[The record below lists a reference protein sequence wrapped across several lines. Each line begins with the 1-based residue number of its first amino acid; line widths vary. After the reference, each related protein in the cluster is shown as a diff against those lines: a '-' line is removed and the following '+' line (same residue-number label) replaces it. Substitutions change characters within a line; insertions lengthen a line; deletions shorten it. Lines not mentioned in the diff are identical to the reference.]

1 MSRIVL
7 LLAFGVAI
15 AIFLATSATLPAT
28 VATHFAAGGRANGF
42 MTRIGYQVFY
52 SALMTFLVV
61 VTYGSLT
68 WLPARLTH
76 LLNLPN
82 RDYWLDPRRMDAT
95 LGTLRAFGAAMAVM
109 MLTLLVA
116 IHLLVIDAHERTPPT
131 LHEPAMFAMLGA
143 FVALLVGLLVAMYLR
158 FRGRG

>member
-28 VATHFAAGGRANGF
+28 VATHFAGGGRANGF

-52 SALMTFLVV
+52 FALMTLMVA

-68 WLPARLTH
+68 WLPSRFPH
-76 LLNLPN
+76 LLNLPH
-82 RDYWLDPRRMDAT
+82 RDYWLEPRRRQAT
-95 LGTLRAFGAAMAVM
+95 LATLRAFGVAMALS

-116 IHLLVIDAHERTPPT
+116 IHLLVVDAHERTPPT
-131 LHEPAMFAMLGA
+131 LHEPTMLTTLSI
-143 FVALLVGLLVAMYLR
+143 FVALLVALLVALYVR
-158 FRGRG
+158 FRKPG